1 METGGDTIVNVY
13 HLNVLLRQCMTKEGD
28 TVANS
33 IYSPKRLNH
42 YNALLGIAWQ
52 QEMRLLPI
60 VYKYQNP

>member
-1 METGGDTIVNVY
+1 
-13 HLNVLLRQCMTKEGD
+13 MTKEGD

-42 YNALLGIAWQ
+42 YKALLGIAWQ

-60 VYKYQNP
+60 VYKYQTRKSFERIIEA

>member
-1 METGGDTIVNVY
+1 
-13 HLNVLLRQCMTKEGD
+13 MTKEGD

-42 YNALLGIAWQ
+42 YSALLGIAWQ

-60 VYKYQNP
+60 VYKYQNRKSFERFIEA